1 MKIVIIDGFTLFSDD
16 LDWHIFEQFGEV
28 IYYER
33 TPADLVVERT
43 QDAQIVLNNKVV
55 FSEKIINQLPDLQ
68 MIGMFATGYNVID
81 TKATTSRNITV
92 CNVPGYGTNS
102 VAQHAFALL
111 LELSN
116 HAGKNAQSVAA
127 GEWVSAKDWCYTR
140 SPIIEL
146 AGKTLG
152 IVGFGNIGQQMASI
166 GNALGM
172 KVIYHSRSSK
182 KHDFAQEIG
191 LKNLFE
197 ESDFISLN
205 CPLTS
210 DNQHFVNY
218 DLLSKMKKTAFI
230 INTSRG
236 ALIEE
241 TDLANALSEG
251 LLAGAGLDVLSDEP
265 PLANNPLLSAK
276 NCIITPHNAWI
287 SFEARQRIIDVTIK
301 NIKGFLG
308 GNPINVV

>member
-28 IYYER
+28 IYHDR
-33 TPADLVVERT
+33 TPSDLIVERSKN
-43 QDAQIVLNNKVV
+43 AQIILNNKVP
-55 FSEKIINQLPDLQ
+55 FSEKTINQLPDLQ

-81 TKATTSRNITV
+81 TKATASRNITV

-116 HAGKNAQSVAA
+116 HAGKNAQSVAN
-127 GEWVSAKDWCYTR
+127 GDWVSAKDWCYTR

-152 IVGFGNIGQQMASI
+152 IVGFGNIGQQMANI
-166 GNALGM
+166 GNAFGM
-172 KVIYHSRSSK
+172 KVIYYSRSSK
-182 KHDFAQEIG
+182 NHGFAAEKG
-191 LKNLFE
+191 LEELFE

-218 DLLSKMKKTAFI
+218 DLLSKMKKTAFL

-241 TDLANALSEG
+241 TDLANALNEG
-251 LLAGAGLDVLSDEP
+251 LLAGAGLDVLSNEP
-265 PLANNPLLSAK
+265 PLANSPLLNAK

-287 SFEARQRIIDVTIK
+287 SLEARQRIMDVTIE
-301 NIKGFLG
+301 NIKAFLG
-308 GNPINVV
+308 GKAINIV